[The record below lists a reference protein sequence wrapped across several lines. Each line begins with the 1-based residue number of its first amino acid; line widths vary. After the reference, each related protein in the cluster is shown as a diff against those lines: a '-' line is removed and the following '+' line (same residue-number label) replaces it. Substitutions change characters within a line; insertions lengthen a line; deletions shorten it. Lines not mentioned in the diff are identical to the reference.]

1 MRGKRVGEG
10 GYDGRSLTGGR
21 IIIFGGGSILE
32 GEESSGF
39 FSWIFWFCG
48 GVLQSL
54 SIIAGGTGLLG
65 VLGMGARIPFGFLE
79 LGSRTGCS

>member
-1 MRGKRVGEG
+1 VKG
-10 GYDGRSLTGGR
+10 GYDGRSLTGGGSSF
-21 IIIFGGGSILE
+21 FGGEAFWRGD
-32 GEESSGF
+32 ESSGF

-65 VLGMGARIPFGFLE
+65 VLGTGARIPFGFLE

>member
-1 MRGKRVGEG
+1 M
-10 GYDGRSLTGGR
+10 TGGVLR
-21 IIIFGGGSILE
+21 GGLSFWGGRE
-32 GEESSGF
+32 AFWRGDGSSGF
-39 FSWIFWFCG
+39 FSWIFWFCC

-54 SIIAGGTGLLG
+54 RIIAGGTGLLG